1 MKKKINLLCTMILIA
16 TLLLLIFNMGTIA
29 QAQVMSTDDVAK
41 SVVQIA
47 IELPDREPF
56 RTMFR
61 DPATGEVNLRV
72 TMGTGMLIG
81 TDETDEFRYC
91 ATAWHVVDTTWGQ
104 DLPADMRF
112 TPDEVNL
119 YILRARDD
127 YVPVRVYQDLRTSDI
142 AILEIDPAHR
152 LYGYIPLVFG
162 NETSFARGDR
172 VTAIGYPAAAETFSD
187 LTIAQFTDSTTPQGS
202 ITRITSVDGVPVIQ
216 TDANITGGH
225 SGGPVIN
232 EDGVIVGMTAWG
244 VGTELNGFEIRDNIE
259 YAVQVQELTGF
270 LESRNI
276 PFLRAEDAAPEPV
289 VETTPEPVEEAAEP
303 IAQEPEP
310 VEEETA
316 APAAD
321 QDQGQMMLFIGIGA
335 AVLLVIILAVV
346 LTRGKKAAPSAAA
359 PRAAAPP
366 PPSAPHQNA
375 AMPSTQAKP
384 TSAATPVTKAK
395 PAGLK
400 VGIKGI
406 SGQFAGQTIDMTGN
420 QLIIGRDPRMAQ
432 LVYPQSKDDIS
443 RKHLTI
449 RFDEKTQKFILE
461 DSSSNGTF
469 LSSNEKL
476 EPGKPYYLNPGDR
489 FYVADSKEVFEL
501 VKG

>member
-1 MKKKINLLCTMILIA
+1 MKENRSLLFKMIIIT
-16 TLLLLIFNMGTIA
+16 TLLLLVISVGTTA
-29 QAQVMSTDDVAK
+29 HARVMSTDDVAK

-61 DPATGEVNLRV
+61 DPATGEVNLKL
-72 TMGTGMLIG
+72 TMGTGMMIG
-81 TDETDEFRYC
+81 TDEDEEFRYC
-91 ATAWHVVDTTWGQ
+91 ATAWHVVDTSWGQ

-112 TPDEVNL
+112 RSDEINL

-127 YVPVRVYQDLRTSDI
+127 YVPVRVYQELRTSDI

-152 LYGYIPLVFG
+152 LYGYVSLVFG
-162 NETSFARGDR
+162 DESAFARGDR

-202 ITRITSVDGVPVIQ
+202 ITRLTTVDGVPVIQ

-225 SGGPVIN
+225 SGGPIIN
-232 EDGVIVGMTAWG
+232 EDGIIIGMTAWG
-244 VGTELNGFEIRDNIE
+244 VGTQLNGFEIRDNIE
-259 YAVQVQELTGF
+259 YAVQAQELTNF
-270 LESRNI
+270 LRSRNI
-276 PFLRAEDAAPEPV
+276 PFLEADAAIDEAPEPAEEA
-289 VETTPEPVEEAAEP
+289 VETVDEEPEV
-303 IAQEPEP
+303 EP
-310 VEEETA
+310 VEEEIA
-316 APAAD
+316 APVAE
-321 QDQGQMMLFIGIGA
+321 QNGGQTMLFIGIGA
-335 AVLLVIILAVV
+335 AVLLAVILAVV
-346 LTRGKKAAPSAAA
+346 LTRGKKAAPAAA
-359 PRAAAPP
+359 VPRAATPP
-366 PPSAPHQNA
+366 PPPP
-375 AMPSTQAKP
+375 PSTQAKP
-384 TSAATPVTKAK
+384 TSAAAPVTKAK
-395 PAGLK
+395 PAGLM

-406 SGQFAGQTIDMTGN
+406 SGQFAGQTIEMTGN

-443 RKHLTI
+443 RKHVTI

>member
-1 MKKKINLLCTMILIA
+1 MKKKVNLLCKIVLFVTLILFFA
-16 TLLLLIFNMGTIA
+16 NVSSTA
-29 QAQVMSTDDVAK
+29 HARVMSTDDVAK

-47 IELPDREPF
+47 IELPDREPY

-61 DPATGEVNLRV
+61 DPATGDVNLRL
-72 TMGTGMLIG
+72 TMGTGMMIG
-81 TDETDEFRYC
+81 TDESEEFRYC
-91 ATAWHVVDTTWGQ
+91 ATAWHVVDTSWGQ

-112 TPDEVNL
+112 TPNEVNL

-152 LYGYIPLVFG
+152 LFGYIPLVFG
-162 NETSFARGDR
+162 DRNSYERGDR
-172 VTAIGYPAAAETFSD
+172 ITAIGYPDAADTFSD

-202 ITRITSVDGVPVIQ
+202 ITRITTVDGVPVIQ
-216 TDANITGGH
+216 TDANVTGGH
-225 SGGPVIN
+225 SGGPIIN
-232 EDGVIVGMTAWG
+232 EDGLVIGMTVWG
-244 VGTELNGFEIRDNIE
+244 VGTEVGGVLIRDNIE
-259 YAVQVQELTGF
+259 YAVQVDELTSF
-270 LESRNI
+270 LRSRNI
-276 PFLRAEDAAPEPV
+276 PFLEANAAIDETPEPGEETAAEASEPEPV
-289 VETTPEPVEEAAEP
+289 VEEV
-303 IAQEPEP
+303 
-310 VEEETA
+310 A

-335 AVLLVIILAVV
+335 AVLLVVVLAIV
-346 LTRGKKAAPSAAA
+346 LTRGKKAAPAAA
-359 PRAAAPP
+359 TPRVAAPP
-366 PPSAPHQNA
+366 PPSSATTQKAAPSA
-375 AMPSTQAKP
+375 TQARP
-384 TSAATPVTKAK
+384 TSAATPVTRAK
-395 PAGLK
+395 PVGPK

-420 QLIIGRDPRMAQ
+420 QLVIGRDPRMAQ

-443 RKHLTI
+443 RKHVTI
-449 RFDEKTQKFILE
+449 RFDEKTQKFVLE

-476 EPGKPYYLNPGDR
+476 ESGKPYYLNPGDR